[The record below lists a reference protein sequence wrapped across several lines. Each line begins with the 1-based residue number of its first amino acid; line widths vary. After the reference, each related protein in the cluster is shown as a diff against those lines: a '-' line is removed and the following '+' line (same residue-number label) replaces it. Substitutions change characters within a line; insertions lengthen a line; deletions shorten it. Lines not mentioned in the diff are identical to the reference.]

1 MAGRISFSR
10 RGVAVF
16 AGGALSAAVVI
27 GGGVAIAS
35 IPSSTTG
42 MITACVK
49 TSTGAVRIID
59 AQAGHRCVTG
69 ETTLNWSKGYT
80 YRGAWSASVTYS
92 VLDVVTS
99 GGSSYLAKASSHG
112 RSPSTNPTYWSVLA
126 ARGATG
132 ATGATG
138 PQGPAGPQGPGG
150 FSGYNVVTQYVTVN
164 TGTQQLVDVHC
175 PSGQVP
181 VGGGAHYGNAFPG
194 LGNAQ
199 WAYVSES
206 SIDESRTGWA
216 STLVV
221 TANQGAT
228 YFEANAICVN
238 A

>member
-1 MAGRISFSR
+1 VKSR
-10 RGVAVF
+10 RRGIAAL
-16 AGGALSAAVVI
+16 AGGALCASLAV

-35 IPSSTTG
+35 IPSTTTG
-42 MITACVK
+42 AITACVNRS
-49 TSTGAVRIID
+49 TSAVRIID
-59 AQAGHRCVTG
+59 YQAGRRCSAA

-92 VLDVVTS
+92 AQDVVLS
-99 GGSSYLAKASSHG
+99 GGASYVARTAS
-112 RSPSTNPTYWSVLA
+112 RAQSPASVPTAWNLLA
-126 ARGATG
+126 ARGA
-132 ATGATG
+132 
-138 PQGPAGPQGPGG
+138 AGPPGPRGPSG

-164 TGTQQLVDVHC
+164 TGTQRLVDVQC

-221 TANQGAT
+221 TPNQGNT

>member
-1 MAGRISFSR
+1 MAGRLSFRR
-10 RGVAVF
+10 RGVAAFV
-16 AGGALSAAVVI
+16 GGALSASIVI
-27 GGGVAIAS
+27 GGGAAIAS

-42 MITACVK
+42 TITACVK
-49 TSTGAVRIID
+49 ASSGAVRIID
-59 AQAGHRCVTG
+59 AQAGHHCAAG

-80 YRGAWSASVTYS
+80 HRGAWSASVIYS

-99 GGSSYLAKASSHG
+99 GGSSYLARAASHG
-112 RSPSTNPTYWSVLA
+112 KSPSTNPTYWSLLA

-132 ATGATG
+132 
-138 PQGPAGPQGPGG
+138 PQGPTGPRGPAGA
-150 FSGYNVVTQYVTVN
+150 SGYNVVTEYVTVN

-181 VGGGAHYGNAFPG
+181 VGGGAHSGNAFPG

-221 TANQGAT
+221 TPAQGNT
-228 YFEANAICVN
+228 YFEANAICIN
-238 A
+238 G

>member
-1 MAGRISFSR
+1 M
-10 RGVAVF
+10 
-16 AGGALSAAVVI
+16 GGALSASVVI

-35 IPSSTTG
+35 IPSSITG
-42 MITACVK
+42 SITACVNNA
-49 TSTGAVRIID
+49 SGAVRIID
-59 AQAGHRCVTG
+59 FQAGHHCATG

-80 YRGAWSASVTYS
+80 YRGAWSASVTYR

-99 GGSSYLAKASSHG
+99 GGASYLAKA
-112 RSPSTNPTYWSVLA
+112 PSLAKTPASNATYWGLLA

-132 ATGATG
+132 PQGPTGPQGATG
-138 PQGPAGPQGPGG
+138 PQGPTGL
-150 FSGYNVVTQYVTVN
+150 SGYNVVTEYFTVN

-175 PSGQVP
+175 PTGEVP

-221 TANQGAT
+221 TSTQGNS
-228 YFEANAICVN
+228 YFEANAICIDGH
-238 A
+238 

>member
-1 MAGRISFSR
+1 M
-10 RGVAVF
+10 
-16 AGGALSAAVVI
+16 
-27 GGGVAIAS
+27 AIAS

-42 MITACVK
+42 MITACVN
-49 TSTGAVRIID
+49 TSTRAVRIID
-59 AQAGHRCVTG
+59 AQAGHHCVAG

-80 YRGAWSASVTYS
+80 YRGAWSATGTYS

-99 GGSSYLAKASSHG
+99 GGSSYLAKAPSHG
-112 RSPSTNPTYWSVLA
+112 KPPTTNPSYWGVLA

-132 ATGATG
+132 ATGPQG
-138 PQGPAGPQGPGG
+138 PQGPPGPPGPQGAAGA
-150 FSGYNVVTQYVTVN
+150 SGYNVVTQYVTVN

-206 SIDESRTGWA
+206 SIDESRTGWD

-221 TANQGAT
+221 TSTQGNT
-228 YFEANAICVN
+228 YFEANAICIN
-238 A
+238 G